1 MLDIAFIRENAS
13 RVAQAAQA
21 KNKTIDIDHLLA
33 IDDQRK
39 QLQGQIDQAKFEQ
52 KQAGKAGNR
61 ELATQLKEQ
70 IAQLQEHYDVVVDEF
85 NQLMLRVPQVIHPDV
100 PFGKDDSENVEIK
113 VVGERPEFDFPF
125 LDHVTLMEKNK
136 MLDVE
141 RGVKLAGARS
151 YVLTGDGAL
160 LEQAIA
166 QYAFQKIVKKGFT
179 PMQVPY
185 MVDPACLLG
194 TGYFPGGEDDAYQLE
209 RDDKWLIATAEIPL
223 TAYYKDEILDAS
235 ELPKTFVWL
244 SPCFRREAGS
254 YGRDTRGLY
263 RVHQFNKVE
272 QVVLLPADEQLTYE
286 WHHRILENAMEIIE
300 DLKIPYRVLLI
311 CTGDMSLGKYLSH
324 DLECWMPSRWAYG
337 ETHSAS
343 SFLDFQ
349 ARRLNLRYRDEQ
361 GVVRPCYTMNNT
373 ALATTRFLIALV
385 ENYQNPDGSIRVP
398 DVLQPYMWKSV
409 IKNFE

>member
-235 ELPKTFVWL
+235 ELPKTFV
-244 SPCFRREAGS
+244 
-254 YGRDTRGLY
+254 
-263 RVHQFNKVE
+263 
-272 QVVLLPADEQLTYE
+272 
-286 WHHRILENAMEIIE
+286 
-300 DLKIPYRVLLI
+300 
-311 CTGDMSLGKYLSH
+311 
-324 DLECWMPSRWAYG
+324 
-337 ETHSAS
+337 
-343 SFLDFQ
+343 
-349 ARRLNLRYRDEQ
+349 
-361 GVVRPCYTMNNT
+361 
-373 ALATTRFLIALV
+373 
-385 ENYQNPDGSIRVP
+385 
-398 DVLQPYMWKSV
+398 
-409 IKNFE
+409 